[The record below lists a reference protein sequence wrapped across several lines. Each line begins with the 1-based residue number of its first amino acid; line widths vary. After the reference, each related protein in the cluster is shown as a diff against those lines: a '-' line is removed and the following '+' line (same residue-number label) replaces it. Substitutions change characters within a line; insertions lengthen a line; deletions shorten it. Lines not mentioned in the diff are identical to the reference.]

1 MDAEQLKNL
10 QAVIDN
16 YGEPDD
22 TIIVDNTL
30 FNDNKSICLYDIVAT
45 ANLEAILSDKA
56 ENIIGQTSIPDILTC
71 DGVIYVKREYV
82 SAY

>member
-1 MDAEQLKNL
+1 MNAEQLENL

-30 FNDNKSICLYDIVAT
+30 FNDNKSIYLYDIVAT

>member
-1 MDAEQLKNL
+1 MDAEQLENL

-30 FNDNKSICLYDIVAT
+30 FNDNKSIYLYDIVAT